1 MTETLVQDNLFASGP
16 TSPDAQ
22 AITIVA
28 GAGVLPRGR
37 VLGKIAEGADAGKY
51 KSVDSD
57 AVDGTENAD
66 CVLGEAVD
74 ASGAEDVESAGYFT
88 GDFNSA
94 ALSYGGDDTVADH
107 VDVMRGKGMFVKTNV
122 PA

>member
-16 TSPDAQ
+16 TRPDAQ

-28 GAGVLPRGR
+28 AAGVLPRGR
-37 VLGKIAEGADAGKY
+37 VLGKIADGDDAGKY
-51 KSVDSD
+51 TSVLSTAEDGSD
-57 AVDGTENAD
+57 NAD

-74 ASGAEDVESAGYFT
+74 ASGAEDVVSAAYFT

-94 ALSYGGDDTVADH
+94 ALTFGGEDTAADH
-107 VDVMRGKGMFVKTNV
+107 VDAMRAKGMFVKDNV